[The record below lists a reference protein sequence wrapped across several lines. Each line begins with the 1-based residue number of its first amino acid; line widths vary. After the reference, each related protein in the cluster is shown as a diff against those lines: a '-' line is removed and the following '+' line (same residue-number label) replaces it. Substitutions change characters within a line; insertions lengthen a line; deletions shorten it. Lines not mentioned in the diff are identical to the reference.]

1 VDPVQPLAPPFQP
14 AVLARVPWHQ
24 PAPATPPRPPLVH
37 LFLPRH
43 SPATI
48 MSCRSA
54 SRPIS
59 SLCFLARYSL
69 ASVGPNPRYTSCD
82 STATAL
88 ARFSSLSLRFDAR
101 PRSP

>member
-48 MSCRSA
+48 MS
-54 SRPIS
+54 
-59 SLCFLARYSL
+59 
-69 ASVGPNPRYTSCD
+69 
-82 STATAL
+82 
-88 ARFSSLSLRFDAR
+88 
-101 PRSP
+101 